1 MHNSLLRRW
10 GKPGYLIAES
20 ARRVPQLVDLGGTL
34 ACQDFGE
41 PHRADAYGCTQD
53 TDTPELKAKAEQAG
67 GIDKLLAGPRV
78 SVSRRVPC
86 SPVVGAVAK
95 VTDAQSEYRPLDK
108 ESLLTELR
116 GKADKDPGLVRER
129 LADIARDPRQIV
141 DLIALAEMARSVD
154 LELAS
159 MVLDAAKPLLSRV
172 EPLRD
177 RAGLFGDMAQAY
189 RICDGEADAGLLRDG
204 FTLVSRMRQEGEVSL
219 RERAKAEKRPMS

>member
-1 MHNSLLRRW
+1 VHDSLLRRW

-20 ARRVPQLVDLGGTL
+20 ARRVAQLVDLGGTL

-41 PHRADAYGCTQD
+41 PYRADAYGCTQD

-129 LADIARDPRQIV
+129 LADIARD
-141 DLIALAEMARSVD
+141 
-154 LELAS
+154 
-159 MVLDAAKPLLSRV
+159 
-172 EPLRD
+172 
-177 RAGLFGDMAQAY
+177 RAGLIGDMAQAY

-219 RERAKAEKRPMS
+219 RQRAKAEKRPMS